1 MEEEHIPKYFSLKR
15 DIIRKI
21 EMEEFTG
28 DMPILSEREMMEL
41 YQVSRITV
49 RKAIDEL
56 VKEGYLYKVQGKG
69 TYVKSDENSQ
79 DLFAITSCTE
89 DVQRLGLTPT
99 KKMII
104 AEYIQADSKR
114 AKKLHITVDDRV
126 FCMGRVLYAQ
136 GEPLNY
142 TITYLPEKLF
152 SGIDR
157 HDFINESLYNVI
169 PKEYGIRITKARRT
183 IEAVLARDDI
193 ADYLEI
199 EEGMPIILFGC
210 TTYGI
215 VNGAEIPIEYF
226 KCYYRTDKFKFSI
239 NQVTEKKTA
248 SVQEN

>member
-15 DIIRKI
+15 DIIQKI
-21 EMEEFTG
+21 EMEEYAG
-28 DMPILSEREMMEL
+28 DLPIPSEREMMEN

-89 DVQRLGLTPT
+89 DVLRLGLQPSKRLMT
-99 KKMII
+99 
-104 AEYIQADSKR
+104 AEYIPADSKR
-114 AKKLHITVDDRV
+114 AKTLHITTDDRV
-126 FCMGRVLYAQ
+126 FRMGRILYAQ

-142 TITYLPEKLF
+142 TVTYLPEKIF
-152 SGIDR
+152 SGIDQY
-157 HDFINESLYNVI
+157 DFVNESLYHVI
-169 PKEYGIRITKARRT
+169 PRQYGIRITKARRT
-183 IEAVLARDDI
+183 IEAVLAKDEI
-193 ADYLEI
+193 AEYLDI

-210 TTYGI
+210 TTSGI
-215 VNGAEIPIEYF
+215 VNGMEVPIEYF

-239 NQVTEKKTA
+239 NKIK
-248 SVQEN
+248 

>member
-15 DIIRKI
+15 DIIQKI
-21 EMEEFTG
+21 EMEEYAG
-28 DMPILSEREMMEL
+28 DLPIPSEREMMET

-89 DVQRLGLTPT
+89 DVLRLGLQPSKRMVT
-99 KKMII
+99 

-114 AKKLHITVDDRV
+114 AKILHITTDDRV
-126 FCMGRVLYAQ
+126 FRMGRILYAQ
-136 GEPLNY
+136 DEALNY
-142 TITYLPEKLF
+142 TVTYLPEKIF
-152 SGIDR
+152 SGIDQY
-157 HDFINESLYNVI
+157 DFVNESLYDVI
-169 PKEYGIRITKARRT
+169 PHRYGIRITKARRT
-183 IEAVLARDDI
+183 IEAVLAKDEI
-193 ADYLEI
+193 AEYLDI

-210 TTYGI
+210 TTSGI
-215 VNGAEIPIEYF
+215 VNGMEVPIEYF

-239 NQVTEKKTA
+239 NQIK
-248 SVQEN
+248 

>member
-1 MEEEHIPKYFSLKR
+1 M
-15 DIIRKI
+15 
-21 EMEEFTG
+21 
-28 DMPILSEREMMEL
+28 
-41 YQVSRITV
+41 
-49 RKAIDEL
+49 
-56 VKEGYLYKVQGKG
+56 
-69 TYVKSDENSQ
+69 KSDENSQ

>member
-114 AKKLHITVDDRV
+114 AKKLI
-126 FCMGRVLYAQ
+126 
-136 GEPLNY
+136 
-142 TITYLPEKLF
+142 ITY
-152 SGIDR
+152 
-157 HDFINESLYNVI
+157 
-169 PKEYGIRITKARRT
+169 
-183 IEAVLARDDI
+183 
-193 ADYLEI
+193 
-199 EEGMPIILFGC
+199 
-210 TTYGI
+210 
-215 VNGAEIPIEYF
+215 
-226 KCYYRTDKFKFSI
+226 YR
-239 NQVTEKKTA
+239 
-248 SVQEN
+248 